1 MAYRRP
7 PKSSKIQGLM
17 MFFFFVMM
25 AFMIFCSCF
34 GEISAF
40 EIVGVV
46 GVSENGHV
54 IGEDDD
60 KP

>member
-1 MAYRRP
+1 
-7 PKSSKIQGLM
+7 M
-17 MFFFFVMM
+17 MFFFVMM